1 VAFSPYQ
8 TKAAA
13 TKGKNSSFCSPPP
26 YSKHRCVFPIPVV
39 TLEGLQ
45 PHREYDLS
53 LRVAPAD
60 VFYYKYH
67 PDCSQWNPA
76 SLSDVTRKQA
86 KQVYRH
92 PSSPRKGS
100 FWMRHPVSFKD
111 MKITNNPNS
120 NHKMPSPY
128 ITVVQC

>member
-1 VAFSPYQ
+1 MADYYTLLQVPRTADQEAIKKAYRKVA
-8 TKAAA
+8 
-13 TKGKNSSFCSPPP
+13 
-26 YSKHRCVFPIPVV
+26 
-39 TLEGLQ
+39 L
-45 PHREYDLS
+45 
-53 LRVAPAD
+53 
-60 VFYYKYH
+60 KYH
-67 PDCSQWNPA
+67 PDRSQWNPA

-111 MKITNNPNS
+111 IKITNNPNS